1 MKNHKSTNQVAKASS
16 KSVTKMQEVQ
26 SICPNDAPTGAQ
38 PKQGLHKGFCQ
49 NVDDIFELLAPLRV
63 CCCPAHPERRNM
75 APAHVLLHM
84 PDTGAAASKYAID
97 DRTQSLDL
105 LDATSDGLEAEAEA
119 FITGVV
125 HPKAIALTVGDAE
138 AQREAELTQLYHEW
152 SAAALTVERIWRG
165 YRARVHVQ
173 HVAQQQAEAQQ
184 HAERSF
190 DRERGSSSLPV
201 PQGAFEVTVA
211 QSPVGP
217 ALPQN
222 ATQPAHIL
230 PMHAAWGVPP
240 VLAVA
245 AADTIKRA
253 WRVHQACREASHRRY
268 EQEKAELTNEMDFAN
283 TFRHTRGGPASGSP
297 IPLGDDVF
305 LPVGPRLPTRSP
317 PPEPAEHVLGLG
329 SRQSSASVASARGS
343 AANVDDEGATLR
355 RRRHNVTAMS
365 LESGSVG
372 EAPASPRTPPSA
384 PSPLSTTPSTLH
396 RPLQWG
402 TAPTPP
408 PNGGEG
414 RPNGTPH
421 APLAL
426 HTRSP
431 APRTPSPGGGRP
443 DSASPFAA
451 PSSWPPPPAENPLGL
466 HGTGRGTALR
476 VTEMWEMLG
485 HMEGVRCCAYTA
497 GPSQLLTASDDC
509 TLRLWDAATGM
520 PLTSWT
526 AHRGFVL
533 GCAFAPGG
541 RTIASC
547 SDDETV
553 RLWDAAGV
561 KLCTLRKHR
570 AAVNAVHWADLRE
583 PTLVSASAD
592 RTVRVWD
599 AARQRK
605 LVTLRGHE
613 GAVACAQFAPD
624 AAQVASVA
632 ADGTVRWWDWRAS
645 RETAKHRVHGAI
657 PVSCAFS
664 SQSAA
669 LLATA
674 NSDGTVRLFDVRQR
688 LPAGA
693 LRGHNAPVTCA
704 RFSRS
709 LPGARLASACQ
720 DGSVKVW
727 DVRAGAALA
736 VLNAHSGPVWHCLEE
751 GDTVWSCGQ
760 DGKALGWRLEVQ

>member
-1 MKNHKSTNQVAKASS
+1 M
-16 KSVTKMQEVQ
+16 
-26 SICPNDAPTGAQ
+26 C
-38 PKQGLHKGFCQ
+38 
-49 NVDDIFELLAPLRV
+49 R
-63 CCCPAHPERRNM
+63 CPAHPERRNM
-75 APAHVLLHM
+75 AAAHVLLHM
-84 PDTGAAASKYAID
+84 PDSGAAASKYAID
-97 DRTQSLDL
+97 DRTQSVDL
-105 LDATSDGLEAEAEA
+105 SDATSDGLEAEAEA

-165 YRARVHVQ
+165 YRARVRAQ

-201 PQGAFEVTVA
+201 PQGSFEVTVA
-211 QSPVGP
+211 QFCQSPVGP

-222 ATQPAHIL
+222 ATQPARIL

-240 VLAVA
+240 VVAVA

-253 WRVHQACREASHRRY
+253 WRVYQACREVSHRRY
-268 EQEKAELTNEMDFAN
+268 ERERAELTNEMEFAN
-283 TFRHTRGGPASGSP
+283 TFRQTHGGPASGSL

-329 SRQSSASVASARGS
+329 SRQSSASVASVRGS
-343 AANVDDEGATLR
+343 AANADDEGATLR
-355 RRRHNVTAMS
+355 RRRRQNSTGGT
-365 LESGSVG
+365 LESNGSGSVW

-384 PSPLSTTPSTLH
+384 PYPLSTTPSTLH
-396 RPLQWG
+396 RQLQWA

-408 PNGGEG
+408 PNGAPGREG
-414 RPNGTPH
+414 LPNGTSPAPWAFAHSPAPGASVPH

-431 APRTPSPGGGRP
+431 APRTPSPGGG
-443 DSASPFAA
+443 SPFAA
-451 PSSWPPPPAENPLGL
+451 PSSWPQPPAENPLGL

-476 VTEMWEMLG
+476 VTEMWELLG
-485 HMEGVRCCAYTA
+485 HTEGVRCCAYAA
-497 GPSQLLTASDDC
+497 GPRRLLTASDDC

-520 PLTSWT
+520 QLTSWT

-570 AAVNAVHWADLRE
+570 AAVNTVHWADLRE

-624 AAQVASVA
+624 AAQVASVG
-632 ADGTVRWWDWRAS
+632 ADGTLRWWDWRAA

-657 PVSCAFS
+657 PLSCAFS
-664 SQSAA
+664 SQNAA

-709 LPGARLASACQ
+709 PPGARLASACQ

-727 DVRAGAALA
+727 DVRAGATLA
-736 VLNAHSGPVWHCLEE
+736 VLNAHSGPVWHCIDE

-760 DGKALGWRLEVQ
+760 DCKALGWRLEVQ